1 VNLSL
6 PPEVSLDAAIISAN
20 FFRKI
25 LLQRHLIW
33 NFAVRDL
40 KKRYIGSFMGFFWTV
55 VHPLVLLVS
64 YTFVFSVIFQ
74 IRPGL
79 SRVDNFAVFAFC
91 GILPWLY
98 FQDTVLRSCTSVTD
112 NGNLIKKTLF
122 PSEILP
128 ITVLI
133 SNLVTHLAGFGIL
146 LAVLVYMNLL
156 SVSALA
162 MPIVVLPLLILSLG
176 LGWLAA
182 ALQVFLRD
190 TAQVLSV
197 MLVFWFWFTPIF
209 YEVERVPEPFR
220 SWIAA
225 NPMSHVVEG
234 YRGLL
239 LEHRLPELTTLLLL
253 YAAALAVFALGGL
266 VFRNTKRQFV
276 DVL

>member
-1 VNLSL
+1 VL
-6 PPEVSLDAAIISAN
+6 
-20 FFRKI
+20 R
-25 LLQRHLIW
+25 RHLIW
-33 NFAVRDL
+33 NFARRDL
-40 KKRYIGSFMGFFWTV
+40 RKRYIGSFMGFFWTV

-79 SRVDNFAVFAFC
+79 SRVDNFALFAFC

-128 ITVLI
+128 ITVLL

-146 LAVLVYMNLL
+146 LAVLIYMGLL
-156 SVSALA
+156 TPVALA
-162 MPIVVLPLLILSLG
+162 IPVIVLPLLVFSLG
-176 LGWLAA
+176 IGWLAA

-220 SWIAA
+220 SWIVL
-225 NPMSHVVEG
+225 NPMTHVVEA

-239 LEHRLPELTTLLLL
+239 LENRLPDAAPLLLL
-253 YAAALAVFALGGL
+253 YAAAVAVFALGGL